1 MKPRPLSAR
10 EWERLPETVK
20 LALVNRT
27 LKATRTAA
35 ERAFDR
41 AQAAAAQRARTAAI
55 IRAVNAAAERERLLA
70 IETWGDTDEE
80 CALRRAVLDH

>member
-70 IETWGDTDEE
+70 IETWGDTPAEY
-80 CALRRAVLDH
+80 AARQGAIDH